1 MRVMRIIMKTA
12 TYAAMHLVVAISVA
26 YALSGDW
33 RIALGIGLL
42 EPAIQTVFY
51 NVHERLWGAGNKDL
65 GRTGQAV
72 AASSAT
78 A

>member
-1 MRVMRIIMKTA
+1 MKVMRIIMKTA
-12 TYAAMHLVVAISVA
+12 TYAAMHLVVAVSVA

-51 NVHERLWGAGNKDL
+51 NVHERLWGAGGQDPL
-65 GRTGQAV
+65 PGPEQAV
-72 AASSAT
+72 PAAA
-78 A
+78 

>member
-1 MRVMRIIMKTA
+1 MRIIMKTA
-12 TYAAMHLVVAISVA
+12 TYAVMHLVVAVSVA

-51 NVHERLWGAGNKDL
+51 NLHERLWGAGDKGSL
-65 GRTGQAV
+65 RGAGQAMPASSV
-72 AASSAT
+72 AA
-78 A
+78 